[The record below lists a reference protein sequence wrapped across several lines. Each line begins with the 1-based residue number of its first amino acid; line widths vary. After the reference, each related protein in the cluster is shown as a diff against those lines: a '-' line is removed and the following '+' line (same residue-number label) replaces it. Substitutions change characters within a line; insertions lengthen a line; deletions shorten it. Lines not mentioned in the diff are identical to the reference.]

1 MKNILFTLFV
11 VVVLGAAFVAG
22 SYIHGNFIYKS
33 RLENTIK
40 VVGFASKAVEA
51 DTVKWAMTITKE
63 TDQRNLK
70 QAYVDIGNDI
80 EKIKTILTASGIE
93 IDEIEVEPINS
104 YPVYDGEGNI
114 KNQSVSQ
121 NIKIVSKKLDVVEKI
136 ALNPTMLLNN
146 GIIPRTSN
154 LGYFVSNL
162 SEIKRE
168 LAGNATIDAGKRASE
183 IAKSTGGKLGK
194 ITSAKLGVI
203 QITEPFSNEVS
214 DYGIYNL
221 SSRNKEVKA
230 TVNVTYMI
238 E

>member
-11 VVVLGAAFVAG
+11 VVVLGLAFVAG
-22 SYIHGNFIYKS
+22 SYIYGNFIYKS
-33 RLENTIK
+33 RLENTNK

-51 DTVKWAMTITKE
+51 DTVKWAMTITKD
-63 TDQRNLK
+63 TDQKNLK
-70 QAYVDIGNDI
+70 QAYIDIGKDI
-80 EKIKTILTASGIE
+80 EKIKSILTASGIE
-93 IDEIEVEPINS
+93 IGEIEVEPINS

-136 ALNPTMLLNN
+136 ALNPTVLLDN
-146 GIIPRTSN
+146 GIIPRISN

-168 LAGNATIDAGKRASE
+168 LAGNATIDAGKRAAE